1 MKRLISFLLSM
12 VLTLGGS
19 PTGVMA
25 AGGGMLNFRAVATY
39 QNGMFTDVA
48 PDAWYNASV
57 AAAYEQGLMAG
68 EGADFFNAAG
78 QITVAQTIVMAARLH
93 KIYSTGSAEFDSGFS
108 MAWYD
113 PYLSY
118 ARENGII
125 FGSPQMDAAAT
136 RAQFAD
142 ILSRALPEEVFDPI
156 NDIAD
161 NVIPDVKTGDEY
173 AESIYMLYRAGVVT
187 GSNSRGSFYPN
198 STISRAEAAAII
210 TRMTDRSLRR
220 SFTLEYSGPDL
231 TAKPEM
237 DDSFFEN
244 SAILGNSL
252 VEGLRL
258 YSNMKSITYFSD
270 TSVSVVSATQTRTK
284 RLKNGQVGTLVQALC
299 EEPHDRIYIE
309 LGINEI
315 GSDVNYFIDIYGKM
329 LDTIIEAQPDA
340 EIYILSVLP
349 VTQKKSNSSTVFNMT
364 RVNMYNEALY
374 QLAADKQCHYMDVCS
389 ALQGDDGYLPSG
401 WSGDGVHLHAQYYSV
416 WENCMRTFY

>member
-12 VLTLGGS
+12 VLTMGGS

-39 QNGMFTDVA
+39 QNGQYTDVA

-57 AAAYEQGLMAG
+57 AAAYEQGLMTG
-68 EGADFFNAAG
+68 EGVDFFNAAG
-78 QITVAQTIVMAARLH
+78 QITVAQTIVLAARLH
-93 KIYSTGSAEFDSGFS
+93 RIYNTGTSDFEPGDT
-108 MAWYD
+108 WYG
-113 PYLSY
+113 PYVDY

-125 FGSPQMDAAAT
+125 AGEPILWTAAT
-136 RAQFAD
+136 RGQFVD
-142 ILSRALPEEVFDPI
+142 ILSRALPKEVFDQI

-161 NVIPDVKTGDEY
+161 NMIPDVKTGDEY
-173 AESIYMLYRAGVVT
+173 AGSIYMLYRAGVVT

-198 STISRAEAAAII
+198 NTISRAEAAAIV
-210 TRMTDRSLRR
+210 TRMTDRSLRH

-231 TAKPEM
+231 TAQPEM

-284 RLKNGQVGTLVQALC
+284 RLKNGQTGTLVQALI
-299 EEPHDRIYIE
+299 EEPHDKIYIE

-315 GSDVNYFIDIYGKM
+315 GSDVNYFIDVYGKM

-340 EIYILSVLP
+340 EIYVLSVLP

-416 WENCMRTFY
+416 WENCMRTLY